1 MLHQKIKKGDRV
13 KVIVQREYENFNLV
27 GKIGTV
33 ISAFSSGTGKI
44 AIKLDDEYNPYS
56 AKGYFYFPDINL
68 AIVDTYS
75 NNIKEKNQMNNITN
89 YLNIANVKF
98 VDQLND
104 RIYEYANFEP
114 DLKAGDICVVMSEKH
129 GMGLATVIEIVDR
142 NDIETQREVV
152 AKVYT
157 GEYDSRVALRAK
169 VAELKAK
176 MQERAKKLQDVALYQ
191 MLAKEDTEMAALLQ
205 EYQSLPN

>member
-1 MLHQKIKKGDRV
+1 MLHQKIEKGDRV
-13 KVIVQREYENFNLV
+13 KVIDQTEYENFNLV

-33 ISAFSSGTGKI
+33 ISTFGSGIGKI
-44 AIKLDDEYNPYS
+44 AIKLDDAYNPYS
-56 AKGYFYFPDINL
+56 AKGYFYIPDINL
-68 AIVDTYS
+68 DIVDTYS

-157 GEYDSRVALRAK
+157 GGYDSRVTLRAK

-176 MQERAKKLQDVALYQ
+176 MKERAKKLQDVALYQ

-205 EYQSLPN
+205 EYQSLSN

>member
-44 AIKLDDEYNPYS
+44 AIKLDDAYNPYS

-68 AIVDTYS
+68 AIEDTYS

-89 YLNIANVKF
+89 YLNIANVTTAFTNTQTSNRILKPGIS
-98 VDQLND
+98 VSLCPKNMEWVWPQL
-104 RIYEYANFEP
+104 
-114 DLKAGDICVVMSEKH
+114 LKS
-129 GMGLATVIEIVDR
+129 
-142 NDIETQREVV
+142 
-152 AKVYT
+152 
-157 GEYDSRVALRAK
+157 
-169 VAELKAK
+169 
-176 MQERAKKLQDVALYQ
+176 
-191 MLAKEDTEMAALLQ
+191 
-205 EYQSLPN
+205 

>member
-1 MLHQKIKKGDRV
+1 
-13 KVIVQREYENFNLV
+13 
-27 GKIGTV
+27 
-33 ISAFSSGTGKI
+33 
-44 AIKLDDEYNPYS
+44 
-56 AKGYFYFPDINL
+56 
-68 AIVDTYS
+68 
-75 NNIKEKNQMNNITN
+75 
-89 YLNIANVKF
+89 
-98 VDQLND
+98 
-104 RIYEYANFEP
+104 
-114 DLKAGDICVVMSEKH
+114 MSEKH

-157 GEYDSRVALRAK
+157 GGYDSRVALRAK